1 MNYQSVTDILLSLK
15 TLVGE
20 EAFQQS
26 LSALSAKPEKSSAF
40 GIPKQWANTVQ
51 QTADRLNALPASG
64 TASGDAL
71 PKKKGGRPTKAQA
84 EARLAAMTPE
94 ERLQAEAKKAEA
106 KAKRAAKKAEVSDSA
121 SVASATEAVTEAAS
135 ASASASGT
143 ASGETSE
150 TGSKK
155 KAGRPKMTEEQKAEA
170 KAKREAKKAAKAA
183 EPAEPEASALEG
195 EWAEMAEALE
205 SE

>member
-1 MNYQSVTDILLSLK
+1 LRSIILK

-40 GIPKQWANTVQ
+40 GVPKQWANTVQ

-64 TASGDAL
+64 TASAS
-71 PKKKGGRPTKAQA
+71 KKKGGRPTKAEA

-106 KAKRAAKKAEVSDSA
+106 KAKRAAKKAEDSA

-135 ASASASGT
+135 AIASGS

-183 EPAEPEASALEG
+183 EPAEPSALEG

-205 SE
+205 SN